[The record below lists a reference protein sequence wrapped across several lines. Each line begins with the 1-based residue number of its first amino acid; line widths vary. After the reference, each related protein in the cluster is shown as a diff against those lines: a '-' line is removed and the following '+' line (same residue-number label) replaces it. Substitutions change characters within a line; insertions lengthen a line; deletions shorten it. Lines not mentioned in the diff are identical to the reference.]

1 MLERRRWRADT
12 NDAIGLTTN
21 MLDSLFD
28 PVTVG
33 GLDLPNRV
41 VMPPMVTRF
50 ASEDGYVTD
59 RSREYFRERARGGT
73 GLIVFE
79 CTYPCERHPQRHW
92 LIDDSYI
99 EGLSSVVDAVHD
111 EGGTLAVQLNTHR
124 ATSDEVEP
132 LAPSAIELPE
142 GGTADR
148 ISRERMVELVAE
160 FAAGADRAKRAGF
173 DAIEI
178 HAASGYLVQQFLS
191 PRTNRRD
198 DDYGGD
204 LEGRTRFARDLLAA
218 VRDEVGRDFPVWF
231 RMPGHEFLEGG
242 IDPDEATRIGRRLAD
257 AGSDALHVTAGHVWN
272 NGHIVINGHDERA
285 IYADYAAAVREA
297 VDVPVIAAGRINDPE
312 LADDLIAEG
321 KADLTAMGRA
331 HIADPHFVRKAEA
344 GNLDGVRRCVG
355 GMEGC
360 RDLVNGN
367 PVTCTVNPRVGR
379 EGESV
384 EPAADPTSI
393 AVVGGGPAGL
403 EFARWAARRGHS
415 VTVYEAASRL
425 GGQLR
430 WAQHAPG
437 KREYAELLRFLE
449 TELDREGVAVE
460 TGAELEAAD
469 VEALPADTVVVA
481 TGSAPAVPTIEGI
494 SDAIA
499 DGRVVTPE
507 DVLTGDADIGT
518 ALVHG
523 ASEIG
528 VDTAEYLA
536 DRGVAVT
543 IVSPGRL
550 LPERY
555 TEGEGVTSRDRI
567 LASLG
572 EHDRDIET
580 IEHASLQAIED
591 TTARVIDV
599 DGEERFVAFDELVIA
614 GERRPR
620 SLDVEDAVVI
630 GDAETPSDLY
640 TAIHEGARLGRSI

>member
-1 MLERRRWRADT
+1 
-12 NDAIGLTTN
+12 

-28 PVTVG
+28 PVSIG
-33 GLDLPNRV
+33 SLDLPNRV
-41 VMPPMVTRF
+41 VMPPMVTRY

-92 LIDDSYI
+92 LIDDSYVD
-99 EGLSSVVDAVHD
+99 GLSSVVDAVHAD
-111 EGGTLAVQLNTHR
+111 GGTLAVQLNTHR

-132 LAPSAIELPE
+132 LAPSPIELPD
-142 GGTADR
+142 GGTAEA
-148 ISRERMVELVAE
+148 ISRERMDELVTQ

-198 DDYGGD
+198 DAYGGD
-204 LEGRTRFARDLLAA
+204 LEGRTRFARVLLDA
-218 VRDEVGRDFPVWF
+218 VRDEVGEDFPVWF

-242 IDPDEATRIGRRLAD
+242 IDPTEATRIGRRLAD

-285 IYADYAAAVREA
+285 VYADYAAAVREA

-312 LADDLIAEG
+312 LADDLIADG

-331 HIADPHFVRKAEA
+331 HIADPHFARKAEA
-344 GNLDGVRRCVG
+344 GDLDGIRRCVG

-379 EGESV
+379 EGEATD
-384 EPAADPTSI
+384 PAADPETI

-403 EFARWAARRGHS
+403 EFARWAAWRGHA
-415 VTVYEAASRL
+415 VTVYEAESEI

-430 WAQHAPG
+430 WAQNAPG
-437 KREYAELLRFLE
+437 KREYAELLGFLE
-449 TELDREGVAVE
+449 AELDRKNVAIRTE
-460 TGAELEAAD
+460 TDIEAEDLEA
-469 VEALPADTVVVA
+469 LSADTVVVA
-481 TGSAPAVPTIEGI
+481 TGSAPAVPTVEGL
-494 SDAIA
+494 SAAIA
-499 DGRVVTPE
+499 AGRVVTPE
-507 DVLTGDADIGT
+507 DVLSGGADVET
-518 ALVHG
+518 ALVYG
-523 ASEIG
+523 DSEIG
-528 VDTAEYLA
+528 VDVAEYLA
-536 DRGVAVT
+536 DRDAAVT

-572 EHDRDIET
+572 EHDRDVET
-580 IEHASLQAIED
+580 LEHASLQAVED
-591 TTARVIDV
+591 TTAHVV
-599 DGEERFVAFDELVIA
+599 DADGDERRLAFDQVVLA

-620 SLDVEDAVVI
+620 SLDVDDAIVI